1 MGGQMPK
8 EGNLSILWLHLLFIK
23 AIDAKEYKD
32 KNYISRLF
40 LEVLPE
46 VWYQNVVQ
54 IITDNVVVM
63 KSVRSIIEVRYLI
76 MIQSH
81 G

>member
-1 MGGQMPK
+1 MPK

-23 AIDAKEYKD
+23 AIDGTNEYKD
-32 KNYISRLF
+32 KNYISKLF
-40 LEVLPE
+40 LEVLLE
-46 VWYQNVVQ
+46 VGYHNVVQ
-54 IITDNVVVM
+54 IITDNAIVM
-63 KSVRSIIEVRYLI
+63 KSVRSIIEAGYLI